1 MRLSKVLVFLALVTV
16 VHESTQSRC
25 RLEKQNIDS
34 FWRDGDIIIG
44 VITLIHSTIYQ
55 PHVTYQEKPEA
66 ASCEDFVIR
75 YYRDVLAIVF
85 AIEEINQNRN
95 LLPNLTLGFDIFDTC
110 VSEARA
116 IQATMML
123 LWEKKDLVYNGIG
136 GWKLPFLAGIVG
148 DSMSTLSIPIARI
161 AGLCNYPQISFGAFD
176 PDLGDRIQFPSFL
189 RTVPNEN
196 IQNKAISQLLKHLE
210 WTWVGILTR
219 DDDLGVLDGQNLKD
233 EINLNQGC
241 VAFLEK
247 IHYRY
252 APQKIK
258 KILEVVMNSTAV
270 AVVVYCEEM
279 HVKPLLDMM
288 SENGKK
294 SKIWIY
300 TLCFTFIPGMFSES
314 QSRLLNGSIG
324 LVLHSEPMPQ
334 FGQYLHHLHP
344 SRYTG
349 DIFMKQFWEIVFEC
363 QWRADGNVANYSDS
377 IRLCTGDASLDEVDF
392 LFELSDLSYTFQA
405 YIAVYAFAYALH
417 NLLHC
422 ANQTLTS
429 GSCNEVNLLPWKVFR
444 QLKNVFFRTQS
455 GDAVFFNEIG
465 EVPAMF
471 DIMNLQ
477 IFPNNQYRLVKVGR
491 YDSRERQDEQISL
504 HTGSVIWNLEYTQM
518 PRSVCSEMCAPGH
531 RKVSVKDRPICCFQ
545 CVPCS
550 LGEIANETDAT
561 VCMKCPDD
569 QWPSEQQDICLLK
582 MIQFL
587 SYEDTMGIS
596 LAAVSVTFSMTGLS
610 MLCIFRK
617 YSETPVVK
625 ANNRNISYVILVGL
639 IVCFLSTF
647 LFIGYP
653 VHIICYIRQV
663 IFGITFSVVVSG
675 MLAKTITV
683 ILIFQSTKPGSIGK
697 RLDSRISN
705 VVIYFCPL
713 FQVAICVVWLVTS
726 PPYPKLN
733 MTSKADAIIAEC
745 NEGSNFF
752 FYCMLGYM
760 GFLATISFIVAFLS
774 RKLPDSFNE
783 GQYITFS
790 MFAFLSV
797 WICFIPAYLSS
808 EGENIVIVEVFAI
821 LASSAGLLACLF
833 FPKCYIILFHP
844 EMNTKQYVRGK

>member
-1 MRLSKVLVFLALVTV
+1 MSLSKALVFLALVTV
-16 VHESTQSRC
+16 AQESTQSRC
-25 RLEKQNIDS
+25 HLEKQSIES
-34 FWRDGDIIIG
+34 FWKDGDIVIG

-55 PHVTYQEKPEA
+55 PYVTYREKPEV
-66 ASCEDFVIR
+66 ASCEEFVIR
-75 YYRDVLAIVF
+75 YYRDVLAVIF
-85 AIEEINQNRN
+85 AIEEINHSGS
-95 LLPNLTLGFDIFDTC
+95 LLPNLTLGFDIFDSC

-123 LWEKKDLVYNGIG
+123 LWETRDLIYDPIR
-136 GWKLPFLAGIVG
+136 GWKLPFIAGIVG

-161 AGLCNYPQISFGAFD
+161 MSLCNYPQISFGAFD

-219 DDDLGVLDGQNLKD
+219 DDDLGALDGQKLKD
-233 EINLNQGC
+233 DINFNQGC

-247 IHYRY
+247 IHFRY
-252 APQKIK
+252 SPDRVK

-270 AVVVYCEEM
+270 AIVLYCEEM

-288 SENGKK
+288 LENGKRG
-294 SKIWIY
+294 KIWIY
-300 TLCFTFIPGMFSES
+300 TLSFTFIPGMFSEGHA
-314 QSRLLNGSIG
+314 RLLNGSIG

-334 FGQYLHHLHP
+334 FGHYLRQLHP
-344 SRYTG
+344 SRYAD
-349 DIFMKQFWEIVFEC
+349 DIFIKLFWEIVFDC
-363 QWRADGNVANYSDS
+363 KWSAVGNTGNDS
-377 IRLCTGDASLDEVDF
+377 MRICTGEESLHEVDS
-392 LFELSDLSYTFQA
+392 LFELGDLSYTFQA

-417 NLLHC
+417 NLLDC
-422 ANQTLTS
+422 FPS
-429 GSCNEVNLLPWKVFR
+429 GSCNEENLLPWKVFR
-444 QLKNVFFRTQS
+444 HLKNVSFTTQS
-455 GDAVFFNEIG
+455 GDDVFFNEIG
-465 EVPAMF
+465 EVPGMF

-477 IFPNNQYRLVKVGR
+477 IFPNDEYKLVKVGR
-491 YDSRERQDEQISL
+491 YDSRASPDKQITL
-504 HTGSVIWNLEYTQM
+504 DTGSVVWNQEHKQI
-518 PRSVCSEMCAPGH
+518 PRSVCSETCNPGH
-531 RKVSVKDRPICCFQ
+531 RKVSIKDRPVCCFQ

-550 LGEIANETDAT
+550 LGEVANETGAT
-561 VCMKCPDD
+561 ACVKCPDD
-569 QWPSEQQDICLLK
+569 QWPNEQQDSCLMK

-587 SYEDTMGIS
+587 SYEDTMGVS
-596 LAAVSVTFSMTGLS
+596 LAAASVTFSMTSLS
-610 MLCIFRK
+610 VVCIFRK

-625 ANNRNISYVILVGL
+625 ANNRNISYAILAGL
-639 IVCFLSTF
+639 TVCFLSTL

-653 VHIICYIRQV
+653 VPILCYIRQV

-683 ILIFQSTKPGSIGK
+683 ILVFQSTKPGSMGK
-697 RLDSRISN
+697 RFDSRISN
-705 VVIYFCPL
+705 VVIYVCPF
-713 FQVAICVVWLVTS
+713 FQVAICAFWLGTS
-726 PPYPKLN
+726 PPYPELN
-733 MTSKADAIIAEC
+733 MTSKEDTIIAQC
-745 NEGSNFF
+745 NEGSNLF
-752 FYCMLGYM
+752 FYCMMGYM

-808 EGENIVIVEVFAI
+808 EGENIVVVEIFAI

-833 FPKCYIILFHP
+833 FPKCYIILFRP
-844 EMNTKQYVRGK
+844 EMNTKQYVRGKL

>member
-1 MRLSKVLVFLALVTV
+1 MYAKRNLFLFSFV
-16 VHESTQSRC
+16 V
-25 RLEKQNIDS
+25 
-34 FWRDGDIIIG
+34 
-44 VITLIHSTIYQ
+44 
-55 PHVTYQEKPEA
+55 
-66 ASCEDFVIR
+66 R
-75 YYRDVLAIVF
+75 YYRDVLAVIF
-85 AIEEINQNRN
+85 AIEEINENGS
-95 LLPNLTLGFDIFDTC
+95 LLPNLTLGFDIFDSC

-123 LWEKKDLVYNGIG
+123 LWEKKALVYDGNG

-148 DSMSTLSIPIARI
+148 DSMSTLSIPIARM
-161 AGLCNYPQISFGAFD
+161 ISFGAFD

-219 DDDLGVLDGQNLKD
+219 DDDLGALDGQNLKD
-233 EINLNQGC
+233 EISINQGC

-247 IHYRY
+247 IHFRY
-252 APQKIK
+252 APERIK

-270 AVVVYCEEM
+270 AIVVYCEEM

-288 SENGKK
+288 SENETKG
-294 SKIWIY
+294 KIWIY
-300 TLCFTFIPGMFSES
+300 TLCFTFIPGIFSES
-314 QSRLLNGSIG
+314 NARLLNGSIG

-334 FGQYLHHLHP
+334 FGHYLHYLQP
-344 SRYTG
+344 SRYVD
-349 DIFMKQFWEIVFEC
+349 DIFIKLFWEIAFDCE
-363 QWRADGNVANYSDS
+363 WRSNGNADNYSDG
-377 IRLCTGDASLDEVDF
+377 IRNCTGDESLDEVDS

-422 ANQTLTS
+422 TNQTSPS
-429 GSCNEVNLLPWKVFR
+429 GSCDEGNLLPWKVYR
-444 QLKNVFFRTQS
+444 HLKKVHFKTQS
-455 GDAVFFNEIG
+455 GDVMFFNDIG

-477 IFPNNQYRLVKVGR
+477 IFSNNEYRLVKVGS
-491 YDSRERQDEQISL
+491 YDSRASLGEQIAMDIS
-504 HTGSVIWNLEYTQM
+504 SVVWNQEYTQ
-518 PRSVCSEMCAPGH
+518 STS
-531 RKVSVKDRPICCFQ
+531 
-545 CVPCS
+545 
-550 LGEIANETDAT
+550 AT
-561 VCMKCPDD
+561 ACMKCPDD
-569 QWPSEQQDICLLK
+569 QWPNEQQDICLMK
-582 MIQFL
+582 TIQFL
-587 SYEDTMGIS
+587 SYEDTTGVS
-596 LAAVSVTFSMTGLS
+596 LAAASVTFSMTGFS
-610 MLCIFRK
+610 VVCIFRK

-639 IVCFLSTF
+639 IICFLSTLF
-647 LFIGYP
+647 FIGYP
-653 VHIICYIRQV
+653 VPIICYIRQV

-697 RLDSRISN
+697 RFDSRFSN
-705 VVIYFCPL
+705 VVIYICPL
-713 FQVAICVVWLVTS
+713 FQVAICAVWLATS
-726 PPYPKLN
+726 PPYPELN
-733 MTSKADAIIAEC
+733 MTSKSDTIVAEC
-745 NEGSNFF
+745 NEGSNLF

-797 WICFIPAYLSS
+797 WICFIPAYLSA
-808 EGENIVIVEVFAI
+808 EGENIVIVESFAI

-833 FPKCYIILFHP
+833 FPKCYIILFRP
-844 EMNTKQYVRGK
+844 EMNTKQYVRGKL